1 MSPGPAQTAT
11 SSTQKSKQKTNSKRS
26 ITKCDCFEKTIR
38 RNQASITCCV
48 CIGSFHLK
56 CSGLTASSSTCLR
69 SNCLGS
75 ALPFYKCCNAEML
88 DDTLDL
94 SASLDS
100 GLDIHPLCSNS
111 GQLKIIHLNTQTMVL
126 KFNEL
131 LLTVNSYP
139 LDIVAL
145 SKTWLRD

>member
-1 MSPGPAQTAT
+1 
-11 SSTQKSKQKTNSKRS
+11 
-26 ITKCDCFEKTIR
+26 
-38 RNQASITCCV
+38 
-48 CIGSFHLK
+48 
-56 CSGLTASSSTCLR
+56 
-69 SNCLGS
+69 
-75 ALPFYKCCNAEML
+75 ML

-111 GQLKIIHLNTQTMVL
+111 GQLKIMHLNTQPMVST
-126 KFNEL
+126 FNEL

-145 SKTWLRD
+145 SETWLRDPWLCYGIPEQGRYKGRWCRCLY